1 MTVKSCKHMQAC
13 NAITRPEVLCSS
25 WSQQF
30 LSPRGATERLDQLQ
44 KLKTEVGTNWTEN
57 LGEDPTVE
65 NWCRKERWRDSNGF
79 NMIYVIQLYSTQFPD
94 QTRVEFDIPGPFQ
107 VRFRAFY
114 GWCSLAR
121 CSSEAEQLEI
131 PFLRG
136 LEVLPYEEV
145 PWGFVLRLPYVHQV
159 PVMLRERLCF
169 WRLSCCG
176 AHTPAKKSW
185 FSHFCL
191 DKSAKEGCEQVHS
204 MISTRCRRWN
214 QSEAAWMEDC
224 SRAMTD
230 HKRGE
235 QGFAAGANLTSSAP
249 TNVGL
254 SMFVLW
260 LHLSPCVLPEAIGI
274 VGMPLV

>member
-1 MTVKSCKHMQAC
+1 MTVKSCKLQAC

-79 NMIYVIQLYSTQFPD
+79 NMIIHDTQDSSQFPD
-94 QTRVEFDIPGPFQ
+94 QTRVKFDISGPFQ

-159 PVMLRERLCF
+159 PVMLRERLSF

-185 FSHFCL
+185 FSHFCV
-191 DKSAKEGCEQVHS
+191 DKSAKELQKRVANKFIQWFLPGVEDETTLKLLEWKTAAEQWQNTKGV
-204 MISTRCRRWN
+204 
-214 QSEAAWMEDC
+214 
-224 SRAMTD
+224 SRVL
-230 HKRGE
+230 RLE
-235 QGFAAGANLTSSAP
+235 QIY
-249 TNVGL
+249 
-254 SMFVLW
+254 
-260 LHLSPCVLPEAIGI
+260 SPVPHPP
-274 VGMPLV
+274 M